1 MHAKGVNMDVVILK
15 DFEVKACHGV
25 NPDEKINPQRF
36 VFTAEIFTGFSNC
49 AKSDDLTK
57 TISYSDVKKTLKSF
71 CENNCFDLIE
81 TLAVRAA
88 KILLKKYPLASKVK
102 LTVKKPDAPMSGVF
116 EYAGV
121 RVEREWK
128 TVYLALGSS
137 MGDKGG
143 YLDFAMERLLANDNF
158 RNVKESARIVTK
170 PYGGVAKNDFVN
182 SVVKAETLYSP
193 QELLATINAIEN
205 DGDRV
210 RLERWG
216 DRTLDIDIVFY
227 GDEIVEDDDLCVPH
241 IDMQNRYFV
250 LAPLVELCPNKLHPV
265 LKKRVKE
272 LYVEF
277 TEQ

>member
-1 MHAKGVNMDVVILK
+1 M
-15 DFEVKACHGV
+15 
-25 NPDEKINPQRF
+25 
-36 VFTAEIFTGFSNC
+36 
-49 AKSDDLTK
+49 
-57 TISYSDVKKTLKSF
+57 
-71 CENNCFDLIE
+71 
-81 TLAVRAA
+81 
-88 KILLKKYPLASKVK
+88 K

-143 YLDFAMERLLANDNF
+143 YLDFAMERLLADDNF

-182 SVVKAETLYSP
+182 SAVKAETLYSP
-193 QELLATINAIEN
+193 QELLATINAIEK

-227 GDEIVEDDDLCVPH
+227 GDEIIEDDDICVPH
-241 IDMQNRYFV
+241 IDMQNRDFV

-272 LYVEF
+272 LYAEL

>member
-1 MHAKGVNMDVVILK
+1 MDVVILK

-25 NPDEKINPQRF
+25 NPEEKINPQRF
-36 VFTAEIFTGFSNC
+36 LFTAEIFTDFLQCSE
-49 AKSDDLTK
+49 SDDLTK

-88 KILLKKYPLASKVK
+88 EILLKKYPLASKVK

-143 YLDFAMERLLANDNF
+143 YLDFAMERLLADDNF
-158 RNVKESARIVTK
+158 RNVKESARIVTNRTAEWQK
-170 PYGGVAKNDFVN
+170 RFRQQCGEGGDALFSARIACDN
-182 SVVKAETLYSP
+182 
-193 QELLATINAIEN
+193 Q
-205 DGDRV
+205 R
-210 RLERWG
+210 
-216 DRTLDIDIVFY
+216 
-227 GDEIVEDDDLCVPH
+227 
-241 IDMQNRYFV
+241 NRKGRRQG
-250 LAPLVELCPNKLHPV
+250 AP
-265 LKKRVKE
+265 
-272 LYVEF
+272 
-277 TEQ
+277 